1 MKKIVIG
8 TRGSNLAIIQANLVK
23 DAIELHSD
31 YEVLIQK
38 IKTAGDLDL
47 KTPIRKIQDKGFY
60 TKEIEKS
67 LFDGDIDFA
76 VHSMKDLPTKLQ
88 DQFTIGAVLER
99 QSPMDILVV
108 RKDRNNQKIESFS
121 KIGVGS
127 IRRRIQIKN
136 IVPNSK
142 LFDIRGNIETRL
154 KNIESQNL
162 DGIIMAKAAYSRLR
176 REEKY
181 HEFSIN
187 EMIPAPCQGI
197 IAVEVLKRRTEF
209 SDILKSINHERTLKA
224 AMMEQKISNMLEGG
238 CSSPLG
244 CLVELNNQVVSL
256 HIFIS
261 DVNGNNQ
268 INENY
273 TFDISQENL
282 FGQIFQDLKNKGL
295 NKILI

>member
-8 TRGSNLAIIQANLVK
+8 TRGSNLATIQANLVK

-31 YEVLIQK
+31 YQVLIQK

-67 LFDGDIDFA
+67 LIDGDIDFA
-76 VHSMKDLPTKLQ
+76 VHSMKDLPTRLH
-88 DQFTIGAVLER
+88 DQFIIGAVLER
-99 QSPMDILVV
+99 QSPMDILVA
-108 RKDRNNQKIESFS
+108 RKDKNNPKIESFL
-121 KIGVGS
+121 KIGAGS

-136 IVPNSK
+136 LIPNSK

-176 REEKY
+176 IQEKY

-187 EMIPAPCQGI
+187 DMVPAPCQGI
-197 IAVEVLKRRTEF
+197 IAVEVLKKRTKF
-209 SDILKSINHERTLKA
+209 NDILNSINHERTLKI

-238 CSSPLG
+238 CSSPVG

-256 HIFIS
+256 NIFIS
-261 DVNGNNQ
+261 DINGNNQ
-268 INENY
+268 IKENY
-273 TFDISQENL
+273 TFDISERDL
-282 FGQIFQDLKNKGL
+282 FVQILQDLKNKGL
-295 NKILI
+295 NKILR

>member
-67 LFDGDIDFA
+67 LIDGDIDFA

-88 DQFTIGAVLER
+88 DQFIIGAVLER

-108 RKDRNNQKIESFS
+108 REDKNNQKIESFL
-121 KIGVGS
+121 KIGAGS

-136 IVPNSK
+136 LIPNSK

-176 REEKY
+176 REEQY

-197 IAVEVLKRRTEF
+197 IAIEVLKKRTEF
-209 SDILKSINHERTLKA
+209 NDILKSINHEHTLKT
-224 AMMEQKISNMLEGG
+224 AMIEQKISNMLEGG
-238 CSSPLG
+238 CSSPVG
-244 CLVELNNQVVSL
+244 CLVELNNQLVSL

-261 DVNGNNQ
+261 DANGDNQ
-268 INENY
+268 IKENY
-273 TFDISQENL
+273 TFDISQDNL
-282 FGQIFQDLKNKGL
+282 FGQILQDLKNKGL
-295 NKILI
+295 NKILK

>member
-67 LFDGDIDFA
+67 LIDGDIDFA

-88 DQFTIGAVLER
+88 DQFIIGAVLER
-99 QSPMDILVV
+99 QSPMDILVA
-108 RKDRNNQKIESFS
+108 REDKNNQKIESFL
-121 KIGVGS
+121 KIGAGS

-136 IVPNSK
+136 LIPNSK

-176 REEKY
+176 REEQY

-197 IAVEVLKRRTEF
+197 IAIEVLKKRTEF
-209 SDILKSINHERTLKA
+209 NDILKSINHEHTLKT
-224 AMMEQKISNMLEGG
+224 AMIEQKISNMLEGG
-238 CSSPLG
+238 CSSPVG
-244 CLVELNNQVVSL
+244 CLVELNNQLVSL

-261 DVNGNNQ
+261 DANGDNQ
-268 INENY
+268 IKENY
-273 TFDISQENL
+273 TFDISQDNL
-282 FGQIFQDLKNKGL
+282 FGQILQDLKNKGL
-295 NKILI
+295 NKILK